1 MNKFNFS
8 IIKMISDPVRAE
20 SINVGVIIETEHGL
34 DIHLLKTE
42 QKLKAVSESFNL
54 NLIED
59 FTSEIE
65 WLYNLT
71 PDMKSLSKIC
81 KSGSIQISEPGMFIL
96 RENVSYDKKVDQ
108 LMKEYVQPYFSSERS
123 KQNKRIITELK
134 QEFSRAG
141 ILGKNH
147 DDLWNHRVVY
157 NFPIAEEEGIYAE
170 LLLKNGAYH
179 LTETLDLRG
188 DSTKQKMGDS
198 ALKAIT
204 ISKAKKVFVGK
215 VSSFVVYAAN
225 TISEERAGLRQLNLI
240 EGYADNVFNLLSE
253 QDMASYFDHMF
264 TAAGKSLKF
273 LS

>member
-1 MNKFNFS
+1 MNKFSFS
-8 IIKMISDPVRAE
+8 IIKLISDPIRAE
-20 SINVGVIIETEHGL
+20 TINVGVLVETEHGL
-34 DIHLLKTE
+34 DIRLLKTE
-42 QKLKAVSESFNL
+42 QKIKAVSENFNL
-54 NLIED
+54 SLIED

-65 WLYNLT
+65 WLYDLT
-71 PDMKSLSKIC
+71 PDIKTLSKLF
-81 KSGSIQISEPGMFIL
+81 KTGSIQLSEPGMFVL
-96 RENVSYDKKVDQ
+96 REQTAYDKKVEL
-108 LMKEYVQPYFSSERS
+108 LMKEYVQPCFSSERT

-141 ILGKNH
+141 ILGKTH

-157 NFPIAEEEGIYAE
+157 NFPIAEDEGIYAE

-204 ISKAKKVFVGK
+204 ISKAKNVFDGK

-225 TISEERAGLRQLNLI
+225 CLSEEKAGLRQLNLI

-253 QDMASYFDHMF
+253 QDMAKYFDHMF

-273 LS
+273 TN